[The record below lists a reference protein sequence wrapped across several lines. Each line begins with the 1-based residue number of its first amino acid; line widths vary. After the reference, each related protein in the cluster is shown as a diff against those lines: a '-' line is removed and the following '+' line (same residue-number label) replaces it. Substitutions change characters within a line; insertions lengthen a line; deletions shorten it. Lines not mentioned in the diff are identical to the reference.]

1 MIYVDTNGYV
11 MGPTLKPGFASE
23 TINRLFGNLRIAGE
37 RNYADFGGDLA
48 ESSNTNLERRLED
61 IQRTISSASMHFPN
75 GFATGLRRQF
85 ANLLDEDA
93 WEEEDELPGTLAVST
108 FLRVL
113 YQTAKSRRPGI
124 GANGRGSI
132 SAFWTNGDNR
142 LTVECLPGDRTT
154 WVLTRVY
161 DNGETE
167 RAAGECSSDRLN
179 EVIGPY
185 SPEVWFDQ

>member
-1 MIYVDTNGYV
+1 MTYVDTNDYV
-11 MGPTLKPGFASE
+11 MGTTLEPGFTFE
-23 TINRLFGNLRIAGE
+23 TINRLFGDLKVAGE
-37 RNYADFGGDLA
+37 RNYVDFGGYLA
-48 ESSNTNLERRLED
+48 ESSNTDLERRLED
-61 IQRTISSASMHFPN
+61 IQRTISSASMHFPS

-93 WEEEDELPGTLAVST
+93 WEEEDELPSILAAST

-113 YQTAKSRRPGI
+113 YQTAARRRPGI
-124 GANGRGSI
+124 GTNGHGSI
-132 SAFWTNGDNR
+132 SAFWTNGKNR
-142 LTVECLPGDRTT
+142 LTVECLPDDRTT

-167 RAAGECSSDRLN
+167 RAAGECSPGRLN

>member
-1 MIYVDTNGYV
+1 MTYVDTNGYV
-11 MGPTLKPGFASE
+11 MGPTLEPGFAFE
-23 TINRLFGNLRIAGE
+23 TINRLFRDLKVAGE
-37 RNYADFGGDLA
+37 RDYVDFGGDRA
-48 ESSNTNLERRLED
+48 ESSNTDLERRLVD
-61 IQRTISSASMHFPN
+61 IQRTISSASMHFPSE
-75 GFATGLRRQF
+75 FATGLKRQF

-93 WEEEDELPGTLAVST
+93 WEEEDELPGMLAVST

-113 YQTAKSRRPGI
+113 YQTAASRRPGI
-124 GANGRGSI
+124 GTNGHGSI

-142 LTVECLPGDRTT
+142 LTVECLPDDRTT

-161 DNGETE
+161 DSGETE
-167 RAAGECSSDRLN
+167 RAAGECSSGRLN

>member
-1 MIYVDTNGYV
+1 MTYVDTNGYV
-11 MGPTLKPGFASE
+11 MGTTLEPGFASE
-23 TINRLFGNLRIAGE
+23 TINRLFGDLKVAGE
-37 RNYADFGGDLA
+37 RNYVDFGGDLA
-48 ESSNTNLERRLED
+48 ESSNTDLERRLED
-61 IQRTISSASMHFPN
+61 IQRTISSASMHFPS

-93 WEEEDELPGTLAVST
+93 WEEEDELPSMLAVST

-113 YQTAKSRRPGI
+113 YQTAASRRPGI
-124 GANGRGSI
+124 GTNGHGSI

-142 LTVECLPGDRTT
+142 LTVECLPDDRTT

-167 RAAGECSSDRLN
+167 RAAGECSPGRLN